1 MSTVAS
7 PEWIAVLA
15 HELKEHAEVRDDAR
29 TWTHGPIALIIDAD
43 EARSH
48 PGGRVVL
55 EFGNGVVD
63 AGVEPALTPFA
74 FSGSLDRWQAIFS
87 GSETM
92 MDAALQSKLHVRG
105 DLPTLQRH
113 RGLLDAVA
121 KTAGGLE
128 TVWPEAPAKV

>member
-1 MSTVAS
+1 MTLVAS
-7 PEWIAVLA
+7 PEWTAVLA
-15 HELKEHAEVRDDAR
+15 HELQEHAEVRDDAA

-43 EARSH
+43 EARSY

-55 EFGNGVVD
+55 EIHDGAIG
-63 AGVEPALTPFA
+63 ASAEPALTPFA

-105 DLPTLQRH
+105 DLPSLQRH

-128 TVWPEAPAKV
+128 TVWPAKPE